1 MASRWGGRKVKRL
14 AALVVAT
21 KGSTC
26 HLCELEGA
34 DSPDHN
40 PPRADLLAAGVLYPD
55 QLAYL
60 WPAHR
65 LCNVR
70 RKRRPITPALK
81 VELRARRLED
91 LRVARATAAAVRSSR
106 FAGRGQ

>member
-1 MASRWGGRKVKRL
+1 MRRL

-40 PPRADLLAAGVLYPD
+40 PPRQDLIDAGVHYPD

-70 RKRRPITPALK
+70 RKRRPITDELK
-81 VELRARRLED
+81 AELRARRLED
-91 LRVARATAAAVRSSR
+91 LHVQRMTAAAVRSSR
-106 FAGRGQ
+106 FAGRGVS

>member
-1 MASRWGGRKVKRL
+1 MVKRL
-14 AALVVAT
+14 TLHVLDV

-34 DSPDHN
+34 DSADHN
-40 PPRADLLAAGVLYPD
+40 PPRADLLAAGVSYPD

-65 LCNVR
+65 LCNIR
-70 RKRRPITPALK
+70 RKRRPVTLELRY
-81 VELRARRLED
+81 ELRARRLED

-106 FAGRGQ
+106 FTERGVS

>member
-1 MASRWGGRKVKRL
+1 MVRRL
-14 AALVVAT
+14 TTAT
-21 KGSTC
+21 LESKGTTC

-34 DSPDHN
+34 DSADHN

-65 LCNVR
+65 LCNIR
-70 RKRRPITPALK
+70 RKRRPITLELRY
-81 VELRARRLED
+81 ELRARRLED
-91 LRVARATAAAVRSSR
+91 LRVARATAAVLRSSR
-106 FAGRGQ
+106 FEGRGA

>member
-1 MASRWGGRKVKRL
+1 MVRRL
-14 AALVVAT
+14 TVAVLEA
-21 KGSTC
+21 KGTTC

-40 PPRADLLAAGVLYPD
+40 PPRADLIAGGVLYPD

-81 VELRARRLED
+81 LELRARRLED
-91 LRVARATAAAVRSSR
+91 LRVSRATLAAVRSSR
-106 FAGRGQ
+106 FAGGAS

>member
-1 MASRWGGRKVKRL
+1 MVRRL
-14 AALVVAT
+14 TVAVLEA
-21 KGSTC
+21 KGTVC

-40 PPRADLLAAGVLYPD
+40 PPRSELIAAGVLYPD

-70 RKRRPITPALK
+70 RKRRPVTPTLK
-81 VELRARRLED
+81 AELRARRLED
-91 LRVARATAAAVRSSR
+91 LRVARATAAVLRSARFESR
-106 FAGRGQ
+106 GGVS